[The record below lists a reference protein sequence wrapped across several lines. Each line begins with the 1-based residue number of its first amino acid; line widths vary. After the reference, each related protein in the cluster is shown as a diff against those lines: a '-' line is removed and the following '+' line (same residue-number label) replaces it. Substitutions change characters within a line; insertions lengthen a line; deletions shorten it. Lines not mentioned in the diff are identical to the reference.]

1 MLNSNFP
8 ITKTGTTT
16 IGFIVDEAVIM
27 ATDARVTSG
36 YFVAN
41 TLGRKLYRLDNH
53 VAMTIAGTVADAQ
66 NVIDILKYHARMYKV
81 ERGRPI
87 PVSAIAR
94 LAANVFF
101 YNRLYPLQVES
112 LIGGFDQAGPSLYMV
127 DLFGSLSQE
136 QMAATGSGSPIALG
150 VLEDLYHKMMKV
162 DEGITLAATAI
173 TSAMRRDIATGN
185 DFNIGIIDT
194 NGYKELSKEEKEAL
208 LQKLKI

>member
-1 MLNSNFP
+1 MNNNYS

-16 IGFIVDEAVIM
+16 IGFIVNNAVIL

-41 TLGRKLYRLDNH
+41 TLGRKLYQLDNH
-53 VAMTIAGTVADAQ
+53 IAMTIAGTVADAQ
-66 NVIDILKYHARMYKV
+66 NVIDILKYHARMYKI

-87 PVSAIAR
+87 PVSAIAK

-112 LIGGFDQAGPSLYMV
+112 LIGGYDKSGPSLYMV

-136 QMAATGSGSPIALG
+136 NVAATGSGSPIALG
-150 VLEDLYHKMMKV
+150 VLEDLYHKDMKI
-162 DEGITLAATAI
+162 DEGIELAAIAI

-185 DFNIGIIDT
+185 DFNIGVIDEK
-194 NGYKELSKEEKEAL
+194 GYRELSKSEKDAL
-208 LQKLKI
+208 LPKLKI

>member
-1 MLNSNFP
+1 MLNNNLP
-8 ITKTGTTT
+8 INKTGTTT
-16 IGFIVDEAVIM
+16 IGFIIKDAVIM

-41 TLGRKLYRLDNH
+41 TVGRKLYQLDDH

-66 NVIDILKYHARMYKV
+66 NVIDILKYHARMYKI

-94 LAANVFF
+94 LAANIFF
-101 YNRLYPLQVES
+101 YNRMYPLQVES
-112 LIGGFDQAGPSLYMV
+112 LIGGYDKNGPSLFMV

-136 QMAATGSGSPIALG
+136 EMAATGSGSPIALG
-150 VLEDLYHKMMKV
+150 VLEDLYNKNIKL
-162 DEGITLAATAI
+162 DEGIKLAALAI

-185 DFNIGIIDT
+185 DFNIGIIDAR
-194 NGYKELSKEEKEAL
+194 GYRELSKEEKESL
-208 LQKLKI
+208 LKNLKI

>member
-1 MLNSNFP
+1 MNSNIP

-16 IGFIVDEAVIM
+16 IGFIVKDAVIM

-41 TLGRKLYRLDNH
+41 TLGRKLYQLDSH

-81 ERGRPI
+81 ERGKPI

-112 LIGGFDQAGPSLYMV
+112 LIGGYDQTGPSLYMV

-136 QMAATGSGSPIALG
+136 EMAATGSGSPIALG
-150 VLEDLYHKMMKV
+150 VLEDLYRKNMKV
-162 DEGITLAATAI
+162 DEGIELAATAI

-185 DFNIGIIDT
+185 DFNIGVIDAS
-194 NGYKELSKEEKEAL
+194 GYRELTKEEKEAL
-208 LQKLKI
+208 LKRLKI

>member
-1 MLNSNFP
+1 MSNNLP

-16 IGFIVDEAVIM
+16 IGFIVKDAVIM

-41 TLGRKLYRLDNH
+41 TLGRKLYQLDDH

-66 NVIDILKYHARMYKV
+66 NVIDVLKYHARMYKV

-101 YNRLYPLQVES
+101 YNRMYPLQVES
-112 LIGGFDQAGPSLYMV
+112 LIGGYDEKGPNLFMV

-136 QMAATGSGSPIALG
+136 EMAATGSGSPIALG
-150 VLEDLYHKMMKV
+150 VLEDLYNKDIKL
-162 DEGITLAATAI
+162 DDGIKLAALAI
-173 TSAMRRDIATGN
+173 TSAMKRDIATGN
-185 DFNIGIIDT
+185 DFNIGIIDAK
-194 NGYKELSKEEKEAL
+194 GYRELSNEEKESL
-208 LQKLKI
+208 LKNLKI